1 MGDDYI
7 TLISNQKRNLL
18 IHSNLNFMCH
28 KSFLNGKYLKSKEY
42 LLNPLFFQIISMNSY
57 NSCGKENTHV
67 LRLQLRLLVDIITV
81 DKLRK
86 NLLGIFKI
94 VKRMRHRNIIYID
107 ECFSDI
113 HKLYPAGFLLV
124 WAGLLL
130 FSFERVLPKISKIF
144 KTSTT

>member
-57 NSCGKENTHV
+57 KLWEGEHSCATSFSSLHNCRQIAQKSSWNFQNREENKAKEYY
-67 LRLQLRLLVDIITV
+67 LYRWL
-81 DKLRK
+81 
-86 NLLGIFKI
+86 F
-94 VKRMRHRNIIYID
+94 
-107 ECFSDI
+107 FSDI
-113 HKLYPAGFLLV
+113 HTLYPAGFLLV
-124 WAGLLL
+124 WAWLLL
-130 FSFERVLPKISKIF
+130 FSFERVLPKISKIKTF
-144 KTSTT
+144 KTSTI